1 MKAELR
7 FNRTSSHRAFAWLA
21 GCIEQINDNDKDYVI
36 ECREYRN
43 RRSLDA
49 NAYYWVLIN
58 SIVSR
63 LPNVTNDSIHF
74 DMLRAYGPVEVI
86 QVRKDVDISKYG
98 IRYFEEDGGGEK
110 YTYYRVYKGS
120 SQMDS
125 KEMSRLIDGAVQ
137 EAKNLGIE
145 TLPPAELKALCDS
158 WKGEI

>member
-7 FNRTSSHRAFAWLA
+7 FNRDSFHRAFAWLSE
-21 GCIEQINDNDKDYVI
+21 CMEQIKDSDKDFVI

-43 RRSLDA
+43 KRSLDA

-58 SIVSR
+58 LIVSR
-63 LPNVTNDSIHF
+63 LPNRTSDSVHF
-74 DMLRAYGPVEVI
+74 DMLRDYGPVEVI
-86 QVRKDVDISKYG
+86 QVRNGVDLRKYG

-137 EAKNLGIE
+137 EAKGLGIE
-145 TLPPAELKALCDS
+145 TLPPEELRALCDS
-158 WKGEI
+158 WKGEA

>member
-7 FNRTSSHRAFAWLA
+7 FNQGSIHKVFAWLSE
-21 GCIEQINDNDKDYVI
+21 CMEQIKDSDKDFVI
-36 ECREYRN
+36 ECREHRN
-43 RRSLDA
+43 KRSLDA

-58 SIVSR
+58 LIVSR
-63 LPNVTNDSIHF
+63 LPNRTSDSVHF
-74 DMLRAYGPVEVI
+74 DMLRDYGPVEVI
-86 QVRKDVDISKYG
+86 QVRNGVDLRKYG

-137 EAKNLGIE
+137 EAKGLGIE
-145 TLPPAELKALCDS
+145 TLPPEDLRALCDS
-158 WKGEI
+158 WKGET